1 MEIIKIYFAAQP
13 DNLKTDI
20 SELETFIFRINNCY
34 VSRGHYFTPILSES
48 TSDDATR
55 ESEVADC
62 ALAFFL
68 TVPGSNLPDAYKTA
82 ITSYNKIGRPKLFV
96 YTKSE
101 GVGNKGLGSRDE
113 GLEDVGRGSGNGQL
127 ISGECREESG
137 ARSANFSNSQFSMR
151 REQAPAL
158 HTTFYV
164 SRPYAHIDTLKL
176 EILMQIKQLGLDG
189 VDIRLEDGKAWQG
202 TTVLLSLENVEA
214 VSGYENLQN
223 LKQKRAELESRYYAA
238 KTRHSEN
245 PDDNEAYEAF
255 FEASKQRGEAVQ
267 EIRDIEAQLY
277 HMMEGMYEQTSHGKL
292 TTRQAEGYR
301 LIERGLLNEARDVL
315 DFDAIIS
322 ESRHHEELAE
332 QAAKHAQDTVNE
344 LMQLKDVN
352 ATLLDWDAVD
362 ACYREA
368 VRLEEK
374 YDLPR
379 RAAISLN
386 PIETDYMSFLICQ
399 YRHDEAVQLGERL
412 RKYYEDA
419 ENCSQTENMSYV
431 LNLLGIIY
439 YETQHMAESEEA
451 LKAAL
456 AIRSA
461 RTDGDA
467 NAIAKDIAIVYNNL
481 GNMYC
486 TAERFEEAIQ
496 AHRSALEIR
505 KRLVERNS
513 DAFIEY
519 LAYTYV
525 NLGNVY
531 NEIKKYN
538 ESVELMVSA
547 KDIFKELSARKPVPH
562 LEFLADCYCNMGV
575 SYTSLECFTEA
586 EEQLGLALEIQKKQ
600 AENDPGIYEPRVAKT
615 YSDFGRL
622 YDSAKR
628 YADAEESY
636 SIALK
641 MFIRLAKRTPDAFET
656 ELAKCYYSMS
666 ELFIEKE
673 RYSEAEDV
681 LLNAINLYEK
691 YAGTNP
697 ACAEKVTD
705 ARSLLENLRD
715 AKHRSEAAYSGLSQK
730 EKSIAGFL
738 ADGLTKREIIRK
750 LNIDA
755 NEYERHELAIRE
767 KLGIVRDTDPVIE
780 ATVAEYK
787 LTKRE
792 TEILRC
798 LRNDR
803 TNREIAAELF
813 LSEETVKKHIR
824 NMMKKIPM
832 DKRSGIFGL

>member
-1 MEIIKIYFAAQP
+1 MLKTKILLAAQA
-13 DNLKTDI
+13 DKLIADI
-20 SELETFIFRINNCY
+20 NEIRMFFLSLNDCY
-34 VSRGHYFTPILSES
+34 VDRSLYFGLVIGDKAA
-48 TSDDATR
+48 SDAD
-55 ESEVADC
+55 VAEC

-68 TVPGSNLPDAYKTA
+68 TEPGAELPDIYRTA
-82 ITSYNKIGRPKLFV
+82 LNSYNKTGRPKIFV
-96 YTKSE
+96 YTKTE
-101 GVGNKGLGSRDE
+101 GSGIGDERSADGSLRHGSGDE
-113 GLEDVGRGSGNGQL
+113 GQRLRGEGLVDESRSDNSQL
-127 ISGECREESG
+127 FM
-137 ARSANFSNSQFSMR
+137 RSTHFSNSQF
-151 REQAPAL
+151 P
-158 HTTFYV
+158 

-176 EILMQIKQLGLDG
+176 EILMQIKQLDLDG

-202 TTVLLSLENVEA
+202 SVVLLSLENVEA

-223 LKQKRAELESRYYAA
+223 LKQKRTELESRYYAA
-238 KTRHSEN
+238 KTRHAEN
-245 PDDNEAYEAF
+245 PDDFDAYEAF
-255 FEASKQRGEAVQ
+255 FEASKQRNEALQ
-267 EIRDIEAQLY
+267 EIRDVEAQLY

-332 QAAKHAQDTVNE
+332 QAAKRAQDSVNE

-362 ACYREA
+362 ACYKEA

-419 ENCSQTENMSYV
+419 ENCNQTENMSYV

-461 RTDGDA
+461 RTDDDT
-467 NAIAKDIAIVYNNL
+467 NAIAKDIAIVYKNL
-481 GNMYC
+481 GNMYNLSG
-486 TAERFEEAIQ
+486 RFQEAIN

-505 KRLVERNS
+505 KRLAESNS

-519 LAYTYV
+519 LAYTYT
-525 NLGNVY
+525 NLGDVY
-531 NEIKKYN
+531 FEAKKYY
-538 ESVELMVSA
+538 ESIELMVLA
-547 KDIFKELSARKPVPH
+547 KDIFKELSAKKPVPH
-562 LEFLADCYCNMGV
+562 LEYLAVCYCNLGA
-575 SYTSLECFTEA
+575 SYTSLECYTEA

-600 AENDPGIYEPRVAKT
+600 AENDPGVYKPRVAKT
-615 YSDFGRL
+615 YDDFGRL
-622 YDSAKR
+622 FFASKR
-628 YADAEESY
+628 YTDAEESY
-636 SIALK
+636 STAIKILK
-641 MFIRLAKRTPDAFET
+641 RLAERIPDAFET
-656 ELAKCYYSMS
+656 ELAKCYVGIS
-666 ELFIEKE
+666 ELY
-673 RYSEAEDV
+673 RGTARLPEAETA
-681 LLNAINLYEK
+681 LNNAITLYGK
-691 YAGTNP
+691 YTGENP
-697 ACAEKVTD
+697 VFAEKAAD
-705 ARSLLENLRD
+705 AGKTLDSIKETQRFKNSIL
-715 AKHRSEAAYSGLSQK
+715 SGLSPE
-730 EKSIAGFL
+730 EKKIAVLL

-750 LNIDA
+750 LSISAPD
-755 NEYERHELAIRE
+755 YERCEKAIRE
-767 KLGIVRDTDPVIE
+767 KFELIGDTDPAV
-780 ATVAEYK
+780 ATAVSEYK

-798 LRNDR
+798 LRRGMNND
-803 TNREIAAELF
+803 EIASELY
-813 LSEETVKKHIR
+813 LSEETVRKHVHNLMR
-824 NMMKKIPM
+824 KLPLS
-832 DKRSGIFGL
+832 KRKNIAEWV